1 MTLDELNSTAKHLVD
16 GLEIDLQNLIQQYNK
31 NSNHDYLIDDTEL
44 INAIEKLKSRIT
56 IFVPSHVVD
65 K

>member
-1 MTLDELNSTAKHLVD
+1 MTLDELNSTAKTLVY
-16 GLEIDLQNLIQQYNK
+16 GLEIDLQNLIEQYNT

-44 INAIEKLKSRIT
+44 VNAIEKLKSRIK

>member
-1 MTLDELNSTAKHLVD
+1 MTLDELNSTAKTLVD
-16 GLEIDLQNLIQQYNK
+16 GLEIDLQNLIEQYNT

-44 INAIEKLKSRIT
+44 VNAIEKLKSRIK

>member
-1 MTLDELNSTAKHLVD
+1 MTLDELNSTAKTLVD
-16 GLEIDLQNLIQQYNK
+16 GLEIDLQNLIEQYNT

-44 INAIEKLKSRIT
+44 VNAIEKLKSRIK
-56 IFVPSHVVD
+56 IFVTSHVVD

>member
-1 MTLDELNSTAKHLVD
+1 MTLDELNSTAKTLVD
-16 GLEIDLQNLIQQYNK
+16 GLEIDLQNLIEQYNT

-44 INAIEKLKSRIT
+44 VNAIEKLKSRIT

>member
-1 MTLDELNSTAKHLVD
+1 MTLDELNSTAKTLVD
-16 GLEIDLQNLIQQYNK
+16 GLEIDLQNLIQQYNT

-44 INAIEKLKSRIT
+44 VNAIEKLKSRIK
-56 IFVPSHVVD
+56 IFVPSHVVY

>member
-1 MTLDELNSTAKHLVD
+1 MTLDELNSKAKTLVD
-16 GLEIDLQNLIQQYNK
+16 GLEIDLQNLIEQYNT

-44 INAIEKLKSRIT
+44 VNAIEKLKSRIK